1 MASWDRRQSDAGA
14 VAHAA
19 PQRLICARRSLLLAL
34 PAFAALGRKGW
45 AAAADGT
52 PLHGLSLFGDLKY
65 GPDFKHFDYVDPNAP
80 KGGTVK
86 RSAIGT
92 FDTLNPFTLK
102 GVPAAGIDGLFDTL
116 LAPAY
121 DEPDSAYGLI
131 AESVAVAPD
140 RTSAIYTLRQ
150 EARFHDGSPIGVAD
164 VIWTLETLKTQGHPR
179 YRLYYADV
187 IKAEPAGE
195 RSVRFV
201 FRSGDNRELPQIV
214 GQLPVLS
221 KAYWSTRDFA
231 KTTLETPLGN
241 GVYTVASVDAGRSIV
256 YRRVAD
262 YWAKDLPVNVG
273 RNNFGAIRYD
283 YYRDASIALEAFKA
297 GQYDIRIENVAK
309 NWAIGYASPALK
321 AGLIKQQDI
330 ANKVPQ
336 GMQAFGYNTRK
347 PLFRDPRVRRAL
359 SYLFDFEW
367 SNKNLFYGAYIRTK
381 SYFSNSDLASAG
393 LPQGD
398 ELALLQKLKG
408 EIPDTVFTEVYEP
421 PKTDG
426 SGNIRPNLHQALRLL
441 YAAGWTIKNGKLVD
455 AEDRPFVFEFL
466 LVMPEFERV
475 VLPFGQ
481 NLARAGITMNV
492 RTIDPAQYENR
503 MRNFDFDMSVLAW
516 GESLSPGNEQ
526 RDYWG
531 SAAADEPGSSNLLGI
546 KSKAVDALID
556 GVIHAQDRHGLVTAT
571 HALDRVLLHGY
582 YVIPNWHLNYFRV
595 ARWDKFG
602 EPRNPP
608 PYALALDTWWIDK
621 ARDRDVETK
630 KQQVQK

>member
-1 MASWDRRQSDAGA
+1 MASWDHRQSGAAGIA
-14 VAHAA
+14 KAA
-19 PQRLICARRSLLLAL
+19 PRRFIFARRSLLLAL
-34 PAFAALGRKGW
+34 PALAALGRKGW
-45 AAAADGT
+45 AAAADGA

-65 GPDFKHFDYVDPNAP
+65 GPDFKHFDYVNPNAP

-86 RSAIGT
+86 YSAIGT

-102 GVPAAGIDGLFDTL
+102 GVPADGIGAIFDTL

-131 AESVAVAPD
+131 AESVAVASD
-140 RTSAIYTLRQ
+140 RSSVVYTLRK
-150 EARFHDGSPIGVAD
+150 EARFHDGSPLGVAD
-164 VIWTLETLKTQGHPR
+164 VIWTFEALKTQGHPR

-187 IKAEPAGE
+187 VKAEPAGE
-195 RSVRFV
+195 RAVRFV
-201 FRSGDNRELPQIV
+201 FRSNDNRELPQIV

-221 KAYWSTRDFA
+221 KAYWSPRDFA
-231 KTTLETPLGN
+231 KTTLEKPLGN
-241 GVYTVASVDAGRSIV
+241 GAYAVASVDVGRSIV
-256 YRRVAD
+256 YRRVDD

-273 RNNFGAIRYD
+273 RSNFGVIRYD
-283 YYRDASIALEAFKA
+283 YYRDATIALEAFKA

-309 NWAIGYASPALK
+309 NWAIGYAGPALK
-321 AGLIKQQDI
+321 AGLIKQQEI
-330 ANKVPQ
+330 PNKVPQ
-336 GMQAFGYNTRK
+336 GMQAFGYNARK
-347 PLFRDPRVRRAL
+347 PLFSDPRVRRAL
-359 SYLFDFEW
+359 GYLFDFEW
-367 SNKNLFYGAYIRTK
+367 SNKNLFYGAYTRTK
-381 SYFSNSDLASAG
+381 SYFSNSDLASSG

-398 ELALLQKLKG
+398 ELALLQPLKA
-408 EIPDTVFTEVYEP
+408 EIPATVFTEVYEP

-426 SGNIRPNLHQALRLL
+426 SGDIRPNLHEALRLL
-441 YAAGWTIKNGKLVD
+441 IAAGWTFRNEKLVD
-455 AEDRPFVFEFL
+455 AQGRPFAFEFL
-466 LVMPEFERV
+466 LVQPEFERV

-516 GESLSPGNEQ
+516 GQSLSPGNEQ
-526 RDYWG
+526 RDDWG

-546 KSKAVDALID
+546 KSKAVDTLID
-556 GVIHAQDRHGLVTAT
+556 RVIHARDRNGLVAAT

-582 YVIPNWHLNYFRV
+582 YVIPNWHLNYFRAAV
-595 ARWDKFG
+595 WDKFG